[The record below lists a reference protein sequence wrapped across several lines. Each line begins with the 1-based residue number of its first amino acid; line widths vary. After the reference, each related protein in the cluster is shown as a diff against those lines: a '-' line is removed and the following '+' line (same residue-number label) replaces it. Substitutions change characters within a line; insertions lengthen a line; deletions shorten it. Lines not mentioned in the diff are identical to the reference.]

1 MKIKVTKLYTKQED
15 GTIAGA
21 IGIVSFYNESL
32 DRLHQEWFNGKN

>member
-21 IGIVSFYNESL
+21 TGIVSFYNESL